1 MGLIELLKI
10 AVVGLIVG
18 LLARLLL
25 PGRDPMGWIMT
36 AIIGIAGSFIGT
48 FVGRNLLQLRP
59 GYSAGWLM
67 SIAGAIVLLLLYRVI
82 AGRRT

>member
-1 MGLIELLKI
+1 MGLIELVKI

-36 AIIGIAGSFIGT
+36 AIIGIAGSLIGT
-48 FVGRNLLQLRP
+48 FIGRNLLHLRP

-67 SIAGAIVLLLLYRVI
+67 SIAGAIVLLLLYRMI